1 MSVNVGTAVGYLDL
15 DSSKFKNG
23 LKAAQSSLSEFT
35 NKSNDAGT
43 RFQAL
48 GSSLKSVGGAITKTV
63 SLPLLALG
71 AGALK
76 VAGDFEAGMSEV
88 SAITG
93 ATGKDMQALEKQ
105 AKTLGAT
112 TKFSARDAAEG
123 MKYFGMAGYDT
134 NQIMSA
140 LPSTLNLAAAGNVD
154 LGIACDIVSDAMT
167 GLGMSANETTKFTD
181 IMAATITNSNTS
193 VELMGETLKYV
204 GPVAGTLGIGMGD
217 LSVAIGLMGNA
228 GIKGSQAG
236 TALRAGLTNLV
247 KPTKEMK
254 TAMEK
259 YGVELVKNADGSVN
273 MMGTM
278 ENLRSTLGGLDQA
291 TQAQALATIFGK
303 EAMSAWASVVNA
315 SEGDFNKL
323 SDAIANSDGKAS
335 DMANTMQ
342 NNLKGSIDNM
352 KSAFEGLLI
361 TIGERLIP
369 VFRSLVDGITGVF
382 TWFNNLN
389 PVIQNII
396 IGVGGFLAVLGP
408 LLLIVGNVIIFVTKL
423 GMAISTLVTFFSA
436 GGAGAG
442 LLATAIAFL
451 TGPIGLTIAAIT
463 ALIAIGVLLYKNW
476 DEIKAK
482 CIEIWQNNIKPIIE
496 TVTNTIK
503 AFLTATWNGIKAFLS
518 TCWDLI
524 KQLATTTWNGIK
536 TTIETVCNAIKTVIT
551 TVWNVVKSTTST
563 VWNSIKSLIETTI
576 NGIKSVIT
584 NVFNSISSFVT
595 TVWNNVKTGTSSA
608 WNGIKSA
615 VSNGVNAVKN
625 VITSVWSGLQAL
637 LVAPFKAAQSVISG
651 ILSGI
656 SSAISSVT
664 SAISSV
670 KNAASNVI
678 DKVNPFKK
686 SIEVSYEEEPS
697 QDNYRFRS
705 EYLDLA
711 KALVYSDR
719 AAKTSVAESISS
731 VTKSALN
738 MSKGENI
745 SNIKPNSSVVI
756 NNTYNSPKPASIRE
770 LKRQDEI
777 QMRRLAMQLSF

>member
-15 DSSKFKNG
+15 DSSKFKSG
-23 LKAAQSSLSEFT
+23 LKAAQSSLSEFA

-48 GSSLKSVGGAITKTV
+48 GNSLKSIGSTITKTV

-134 NQIMSA
+134 NQIMNA

-217 LSVAIGLMGNA
+217 LSLAIGLMGNA

-236 TALRAGLTNLV
+236 TVLRAGLTNLV
-247 KPTKEMK
+247 KPTKQMQD
-254 TAMEK
+254 AMNK
-259 YGVELVKNADGSVN
+259 YGVELVKNSDGSIDL
-273 MMGTM
+273 MGTM
-278 ENLRSTLGGLDQA
+278 ENLRSTLGELDQA

-303 EAMSAWASVVNA
+303 EAMSGWAAVVNA
-315 SEGDFNKL
+315 GESDFNKL

-335 DMANTMQ
+335 DMAKTMQ
-342 NNLKGSIDNM
+342 DNLKGSIDNM

-369 VFRSLVDGITGVF
+369 VFRNLIDGITNVF
-382 TWFNNLN
+382 MWFNNLN
-389 PVIQNII
+389 PALKNVI

-408 LLLIVGNVIIFVTKL
+408 LLLIIGNVIIFVTKL

-503 AFLTATWNGIKAFLS
+503 ALLTSIWTGIQAFLSTCWNLLKQLANTVWNGIKSVIEIVSNSIKNTITTIWNSIKSVIETVWSGIKSIVNTYINAVKSIIQSVFNATSSIIQATSNGWKATLEATWNGIKSIVS
-518 TCWDLI
+518 T
-524 KQLATTTWNGIK
+524 
-536 TTIETVCNAIKTVIT
+536 
-551 TVWNVVKSTTST
+551 
-563 VWNSIKSLIETTI
+563 
-576 NGIKSVIT
+576 
-584 NVFNSISSFVT
+584 
-595 TVWNNVKTGTSSA
+595 
-608 WNGIKSA
+608 
-615 VSNGVNAVKN
+615 GVNAVKN
-625 VITSVWSGLQAL
+625 VISSVWSGIQSL
-637 LVAPFKAAQSVISG
+637 LTAPFIAAKNVIDG
-651 ILSGI
+651 ILGGI

-686 SIEVSYEEEPS
+686 SIEVAYIEEPI
-697 QDNYRFRS
+697 DTYYMRS
-705 EYLDLA
+705 NAIDIA
-711 KALVYSDR
+711 KRLVYSDNV
-719 AAKTSVAESISS
+719 AKNSIADSVIGVGKLVNKDLIKDNSAKGSS
-731 VTKSALN
+731 
-738 MSKGENI
+738 
-745 SNIKPNSSVVI
+745 SNSVVI

-777 QMRRLAMQLSF
+777 QMRRLAMQLNF